1 MDKAA
6 LITFTTA
13 MFTILNPIGNVAI
26 FAGMVADRSA
36 DARRSIAIKSAIAVA
51 VILVATVWVG
61 EVVLTFFGVEIA
73 SLQVA
78 GGLMIASIALSMLHS
93 KQSAIHDTKKGDE
106 PPAPEQDISVVPL
119 AMPMIAG
126 PGAMV
131 TVIVNTHQYNGVGA
145 NLEMSGVCAGWAAVI
160 CIGFLAAGPITRVLG
175 AKGMDIVTKL
185 MGVVLLAIAAGMF
198 AAGLKGLLPGLA
210 G

>member
-1 MDKAA
+1 VDETD

-26 FAGMVADRSA
+26 FASMVADRSMV
-36 DARRSIAIKSAIAVA
+36 DRRSIAIKCAIAVA
-51 VILVATVWVG
+51 VILIATVWIG
-61 EVVLTFFGVEIA
+61 EVVLSFFGVEIP

-93 KQSAIHDTKKGDE
+93 RQSAIHDTKKGEDS
-106 PPAPEQDISVVPL
+106 PAPKQDIAVVPL

-126 PGAMV
+126 PGTMV
-131 TVIVNTHQYNGVGA
+131 TVIVSTHQNSGLVA
-145 NLEMSGVCAGWAAVI
+145 NLEMSGVCAALAAAI
-160 CIGFLAAGPITRVLG
+160 CVGFLAAGPITRVLG
-175 AKGMDIVTKL
+175 TKGMDIVTKL
-185 MGVVLLAIAAGMF
+185 MGVVLLAIAIGMF
-198 AAGLKGLLPGLA
+198 ATGAKGLLPGLA